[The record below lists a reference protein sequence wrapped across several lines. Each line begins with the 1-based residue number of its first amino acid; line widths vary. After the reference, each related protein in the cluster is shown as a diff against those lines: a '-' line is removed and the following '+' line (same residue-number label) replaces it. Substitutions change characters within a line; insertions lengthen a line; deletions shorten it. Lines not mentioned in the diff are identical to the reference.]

1 MVAAVSASRI
11 HLLTDAFFGIQIVGS
26 NAEEQKMFGRH
37 FDMED
42 ELVSHISR
50 RSIDIL
56 KTNYRVSG
64 EEVVSPSGF
73 SSNHSFW
80 HKNWS
85 KSKPKLNAGW
95 IIDGRMEASCETE
108 EHLQDTVDWFPLNI
122 QMRTL
127 EIETLTGLVMPC
139 LRRCRTN
146 RFIFLLLTE
155 ALPEDLREI
164 KRETRVF
171 FFFVLSPWK
180 VLNNWFMNLH
190 AGKLQGKKSLL
201 SLVEIYIIL

>member
-85 KSKPKLNAGW
+85 KSKPKLIAGW

-164 KRETRVF
+164 KRETSVF
-171 FFFVLSPWK
+171 FFCSFTL
-180 VLNNWFMNLH
+180 
-190 AGKLQGKKSLL
+190 KSA
-201 SLVEIYIIL
+201 E